1 MDLVVYS
8 LFGQEVKRTSFQSRT
23 TQTITMDRVNLP
35 DGIYF
40 YKLMEGNKLVSTGKF
55 IAE

>member
-8 LFGQEVKRTSFQSRT
+8 LFGQEVKRTSFQCKT
-23 TQTITMDRVNLP
+23 TQTVTMDRVNLP

-40 YKLMEGNKLVSTGKF
+40 YKLMEGNKLVSSGKF
-55 IAE
+55 VAE